1 MSGASR
7 PGACRRVPVSACD
20 GAGDGR
26 IGEGCDHFPELPW
39 EPVVKMRAGN
49 SVEVLVRRY
58 AGCLDNQEELVNRRI
73 ERALDEIAR
82 ARSQLGRLS
91 VTSLAIRSKRFR

>member
-1 MSGASR
+1 
-7 PGACRRVPVSACD
+7 
-20 GAGDGR
+20 
-26 IGEGCDHFPELPW
+26 
-39 EPVVKMRAGN
+39 MRAGN